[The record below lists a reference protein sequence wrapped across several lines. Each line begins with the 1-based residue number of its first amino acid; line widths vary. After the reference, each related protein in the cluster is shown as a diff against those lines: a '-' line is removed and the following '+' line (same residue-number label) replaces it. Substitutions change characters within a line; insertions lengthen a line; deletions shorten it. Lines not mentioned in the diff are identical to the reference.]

1 MKVLLSKFI
10 HIIIMP
16 CNQVPMRIEQ
26 QKAGKLSFVGRIR
39 LHAHLAMCKW
49 CAAYAK
55 KVEQI
60 DRLLT
65 KKILEDKKKI
75 HFEDIEIQQFK
86 DKIRKKILSKSY
98 LFVRIKRGCRL

>member
-1 MKVLLSKFI
+1 MTALLSKII

-86 DKIRKKILSKSY
+86 DKIRKKILS
-98 LFVRIKRGCRL
+98 